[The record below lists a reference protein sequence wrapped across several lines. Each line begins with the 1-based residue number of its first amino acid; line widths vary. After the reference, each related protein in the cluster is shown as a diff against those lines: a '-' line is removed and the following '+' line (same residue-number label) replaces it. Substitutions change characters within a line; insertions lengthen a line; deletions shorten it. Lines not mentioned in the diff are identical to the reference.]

1 MLLLWCVRLKSNG
14 KLDDAAGFDSLQGHG
29 TSNCRIMKRFE
40 VRAAFYSTRVE
51 RLSLRGKCCY
61 SLHFTNH
68 ILRLGIYLFRWP
80 GILAQI
86 YVYLKRKFNVSYKEN
101 VYRFGNRFDYYG
113 KEFGNPFP

>member
-1 MLLLWCVRLKSNG
+1 VPRL
-14 KLDDAAGFDSLQGHG
+14 
-29 TSNCRIMKRFE
+29 E
-40 VRAAFYSTRVE
+40 
-51 RLSLRGKCCY
+51 
-61 SLHFTNH
+61 
-68 ILRLGIYLFRWP
+68 IYLFRWP